1 MAASSSIG
9 RAALLVAGLTGVSTL
24 LGFGR
29 DVVIAAVYGAGPELD
44 AYFVALGLTNIL
56 LGLFGTSLT
65 RASTPV
71 LARETQGEARCR
83 GHSTFDTVLTLSVV
97 VVGVLSVVL
106 GLAAAPIA
114 QVLAPGLGPE
124 ASDTL
129 VLLTRIVLVTTV
141 LVAATDLLVALA
153 QAHGVFRWGALQG
166 VPFNLVMIAAAG
178 LFGPRYGIVALAV
191 GFVVGSLARLAL
203 QVWAA
208 TRHRWPLRARWDLG
222 SAGVREIGAL
232 LPPLVVGQAV
242 LNVNTLVDRAVAS
255 TVGDGAVTA
264 VFLGWRLVNLP
275 ELLVVAALVA
285 PLYPAMGAAATD
297 PARLRHLVGRGLTM
311 TMTLLT
317 PVAVVLLVAAQE
329 TVELAFGRGAF
340 DADAVRLTASAV
352 VCFLPA
358 LLALACRQVLVSASY
373 AVGDTRGPVAIGVV
387 AMVVNVVGTVVLARV
402 WGVAGIALATSLSMV
417 VAVLLIARLAH
428 VRHRL
433 LPTRQVGLLV
443 ARAAAAAVVATVV
456 TALAVRGLAPPAAWQ
471 VLALAA
477 VASAGSYQLT
487 LVALRAPERRVVL
500 EVVAALGT
508 SSRLRSRP

>member
-44 AYFVALGLTNIL
+44 AYFVALGLANIL

-71 LARETQGEARCR
+71 LAREAKDEQRCA
-83 GHSTFDTVLTLSVV
+83 GHRTFDVVLTLSVV
-97 VVGVLSVVL
+97 VIGVLSVVL

-124 ASDTL
+124 ASGTL

-141 LVAATDLLVALA
+141 LVAATDLLVSLA

-178 LFGPRYGIVALAV
+178 FFGPRYGIVALAI

-208 TRHRWPLRARWDLG
+208 TRHRWPLRARWDL
-222 SAGVREIGAL
+222 SSPGVHEIGAL

-264 VFLGWRLVNLP
+264 IFLGWRLVNLP
-275 ELLVVAALVA
+275 EMLVVAALVA
-285 PLYPAMGAAATD
+285 PLYPALGAAADD
-297 PARLRHLVGRGLTM
+297 PARMRHLVHRGLTVVL
-311 TMTLLT
+311 TLLT
-317 PVAVVLLVAAQE
+317 PVAVVLLVASE
-329 TVELAFGRGAF
+329 EVVGLAFGRGAF
-340 DADAVRLTASAV
+340 DADAVRLTALAM
-352 VCFLPA
+352 VCFVPA
-358 LLALACRQVLVSASY
+358 LLALACRQVLVSACY

-387 AMVVNVVGTVVLARV
+387 AMVVNVVGTLTLARV
-402 WGVAGIALATSLSMV
+402 WGVAGIAVATSLSMV

-433 LPTRQVGLLV
+433 LPARDAGLLV
-443 ARAAAAAVVATVV
+443 VRAGAAGLVSAGA
-456 TALAVRGLAPPAAWQ
+456 TALAVQSLAPAPAWQ
-471 VLALAA
+471 VLVIAA
-477 VASAGSYQLT
+477 VAAAGSYQLA
-487 LVALRAPERRVVL
+487 LVALRAPERRVAV
-500 EVVAALGT
+500 EVIAK
-508 SSRLRSRP
+508 LRPRG

>member
-9 RAALLVAGLTGVSTL
+9 RAALLVAGLTGISTL

-44 AYFVALGLTNIL
+44 AYFVALGLANIL

-71 LARETQGEARCR
+71 LAREADGEERCG
-83 GHSTFDTVLTLSVV
+83 GHRTFDVVLTLSVV
-97 VVGVLSVVL
+97 VIGVLSVLL

-141 LVAATDLLVALA
+141 LVAATDLLVSLA

-178 LFGPRYGIVALAV
+178 FFGPRYGIVALAV

-208 TRHRWPLRARWDLG
+208 TRHRWPLRPRWDLN
-222 SAGVREIGAL
+222 SPGVREIGAL

-264 VFLGWRLVNLP
+264 IFLGWRLVNLP
-275 ELLVVAALVA
+275 EMLVVAALVA
-285 PLYPAMGAAATD
+285 PLYPAMGAAAQD
-297 PARLRHLVGRGLTM
+297 PARLRHLVGRGLTVVL
-311 TMTLLT
+311 TLLT
-317 PVAVVLLVAAQE
+317 PVAVVLLVASEEA
-329 TVELAFGRGAF
+329 VALAFGRGAF
-340 DADAVRLTASAV
+340 DADAVRLTALAV

-358 LLALACRQVLVSASY
+358 LLALACRQVLVSACY
-373 AVGDTRGPVAIGVV
+373 AVGDTRGPVAIGVI
-387 AMVVNVVGTVVLARV
+387 AMVVNVVGTLALARV
-402 WGVAGIALATSLSMV
+402 WGVAGIAAATSLSMV

-433 LPTRQVGLLV
+433 LPTREAGLVL
-443 ARAAAAAVVATVV
+443 ARAGVAALVSAAVA
-456 TALAVRGLAPPAAWQ
+456 ALAVRGLALPAAWQ

-477 VASAGSYQLT
+477 VASACSYQLT
-487 LVALRAPERRVVL
+487 LAVLRAPERRVAL
-500 EVVAALGT
+500 EVI
-508 SSRLRSRP
+508 SKLRPRG